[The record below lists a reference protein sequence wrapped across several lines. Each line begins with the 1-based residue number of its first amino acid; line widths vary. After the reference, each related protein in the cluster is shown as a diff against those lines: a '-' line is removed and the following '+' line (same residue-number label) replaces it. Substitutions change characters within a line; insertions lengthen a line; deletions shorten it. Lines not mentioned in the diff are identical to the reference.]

1 MIRSVNSD
9 EGRGYSAEAELAY
22 VEQQIATILYIVGL
36 DGLNQDAYEIEDVID
51 AIHSSFYFYPVNES
65 KGPLAHEFFMKKHS
79 NMLKIV
85 YRKARTAKKLI
96 EGALSDV

>member
-1 MIRSVNSD
+1 MIRSINSD

-36 DGLNQDAYEIEDVID
+36 DGSNQDIYEIEDVVD
-51 AIHSSFYFYPVNES
+51 AIHSSFYFYPINES
-65 KGPLAHEFFMKKHS
+65 KFSLAHEFFMKKHS

-85 YRKARTAKKLI
+85 YRRAKMAKKLI
-96 EGALSDV
+96 EGASSDV

>member
-1 MIRSVNSD
+1 MIRNINSD

-22 VEQQIATILYIVGL
+22 VEQQVATILYIVGL
-36 DGLNQDAYEIEDVID
+36 DGSNQDAYEIEDVID

-65 KGPLAHEFFMKKHS
+65 KFSLAHEFFMKKHS

-85 YRKARTAKKLI
+85 YRRARTAKKLI